1 MDSLLPKRETTKSK
15 KESDAKRLLKKR
27 KGEISEGKLP
37 GVYFDPVPYIPV
49 LKENNVRKWF
59 FEHAE
64 FMALRVEL
72 PERLKG
78 FVTFASKTG
87 WSVSEI
93 TDLTWIQVD
102 LDNDIVRLETG
113 DIKNDEART
122 VYLDDDI
129 QEVFNHQWN
138 ARKNLLPY
146 VFLKAKGTDKVKRF
160 DKSWENSL

>member
-1 MDSLLPKRETTKSK
+1 M
-15 KESDAKRLLKKR
+15 
-27 KGEISEGKLP
+27 
-37 GVYFDPVPYIPV
+37 
-49 LKENNVRKWF
+49 LKENYVRKGF

-72 PERLKG
+72 PEHLKG
-78 FVTFASKTG
+78 FVTFAYKTG

-93 TDLTWIQVD
+93 TDLIWNQVD
-102 LDNDIVRLETG
+102 LDNSIVRLETG

-122 VYLDDDI
+122 VYLDDEI

-146 VFLKAKGTDKVKRF
+146 MY
-160 DKSWENSL
+160 